1 MSIQPLIK
9 NDRLAHTA
17 LFPNK
22 EAFSIQTKDINLRS
36 NDGAIDLIM
45 DYDTNGY
52 HHLASIMLMLRTCQP
67 NIHPS
72 HSHKNSEL
80 LSTSY
85 QLKHQHQCSQ
95 KNNMI
100 FRYPVI
106 IALTVAM
113 AAVPAAQGRLGGSNI
128 INDDTHHKPITAQVE
143 LQMDTAE
150 QELHEVDA
158 VSNFE
163 AGVQLEELDALAEQ
177 EETPDEAESNIF
189 DLEAIVRQK
198 AKIIVNLREA
208 RAHHRMEIERM
219 QLMLSE
225 LEGSQ
230 HPKVER
236 MNKMLNELRNLP
248 MHQHSNAAAAVIT
261 TAVISV

>member
-1 MSIQPLIK
+1 
-9 NDRLAHTA
+9 
-17 LFPNK
+17 
-22 EAFSIQTKDINLRS
+22 
-36 NDGAIDLIM
+36 
-45 DYDTNGY
+45 
-52 HHLASIMLMLRTCQP
+52 
-67 NIHPS
+67 
-72 HSHKNSEL
+72 
-80 LSTSY
+80 
-85 QLKHQHQCSQ
+85 
-95 KNNMI
+95 MI

-113 AAVPAAQGRLGGSNI
+113 AAVPAAQGRLGGSNTI
-128 INDDTHHKPITAQVE
+128 NFNDDTHHKPITAQVE

-163 AGVQLEELDALAEQ
+163 AVAVVRPELDALAEQ

-236 MNKMLNELRNLP
+236 MNKMLNELRSLP
-248 MHQHSNAAAAVIT
+248 MHQHSNAAATVIK

>member
-1 MSIQPLIK
+1 
-9 NDRLAHTA
+9 
-17 LFPNK
+17 
-22 EAFSIQTKDINLRS
+22 
-36 NDGAIDLIM
+36 
-45 DYDTNGY
+45 
-52 HHLASIMLMLRTCQP
+52 
-67 NIHPS
+67 
-72 HSHKNSEL
+72 
-80 LSTSY
+80 
-85 QLKHQHQCSQ
+85 
-95 KNNMI
+95 MI

-113 AAVPAAQGRLGGSNI
+113 AAVPVAQGRLGGSNT

-163 AGVQLEELDALAEQ
+163 AVAVVRPEELDTLAEQ

-236 MNKMLNELRNLP
+236 MNKMLNELRSLP
-248 MHQHSNAAAAVIT
+248 MHQHSNVAAAVIK

>member
-1 MSIQPLIK
+1 
-9 NDRLAHTA
+9 
-17 LFPNK
+17 
-22 EAFSIQTKDINLRS
+22 
-36 NDGAIDLIM
+36 
-45 DYDTNGY
+45 
-52 HHLASIMLMLRTCQP
+52 
-67 NIHPS
+67 
-72 HSHKNSEL
+72 
-80 LSTSY
+80 
-85 QLKHQHQCSQ
+85 
-95 KNNMI
+95 MI

-113 AAVPAAQGRLGGSNI
+113 AAVPAAQGRLGGSNT
-128 INDDTHHKPITAQVE
+128 INDATHHKPITAQVE

-158 VSNFE
+158 VSDLE
-163 AGVQLEELDALAEQ
+163 VVAVVRPEELIVPAEQ
-177 EETPDEAESNIF
+177 EEPPDEAESNIF

-208 RAHHRMEIERM
+208 RAHHKMEIERM

-236 MNKMLNELRNLP
+236 MNKMLNELRSLP
-248 MHQHSNAAAAVIT
+248 MHQHSNVAATVIK

>member
-1 MSIQPLIK
+1 
-9 NDRLAHTA
+9 
-17 LFPNK
+17 
-22 EAFSIQTKDINLRS
+22 
-36 NDGAIDLIM
+36 
-45 DYDTNGY
+45 
-52 HHLASIMLMLRTCQP
+52 
-67 NIHPS
+67 
-72 HSHKNSEL
+72 
-80 LSTSY
+80 
-85 QLKHQHQCSQ
+85 
-95 KNNMI
+95 MI

-113 AAVPAAQGRLGGSNI
+113 AAVPAAQGRLGGSNT

-198 AKIIVNLREA
+198 VRSLLISGRQGHIIGWKSNGCR
-208 RAHHRMEIERM
+208 
-219 QLMLSE
+219 SCYP
-225 LEGSQ
+225 SW
-230 HPKVER
+230 KV
-236 MNKMLNELRNLP
+236 
-248 MHQHSNAAAAVIT
+248 HSIQRWNG
-261 TAVISV
+261 

>member
-1 MSIQPLIK
+1 
-9 NDRLAHTA
+9 
-17 LFPNK
+17 
-22 EAFSIQTKDINLRS
+22 
-36 NDGAIDLIM
+36 
-45 DYDTNGY
+45 
-52 HHLASIMLMLRTCQP
+52 
-67 NIHPS
+67 
-72 HSHKNSEL
+72 
-80 LSTSY
+80 
-85 QLKHQHQCSQ
+85 
-95 KNNMI
+95 MI

-113 AAVPAAQGRLGGSNI
+113 AAVPAAQGRLGGSNTI
-128 INDDTHHKPITAQVE
+128 NINDDTHHKPITAQVE

-158 VSNFE
+158 VE
-163 AGVQLEELDALAEQ
+163 AVAVVRPEELDALAEQ

-236 MNKMLNELRNLP
+236 MNKMLNEFVVYLC
-248 MHQHSNAAAAVIT
+248 
-261 TAVISV
+261 ISILMQRRL